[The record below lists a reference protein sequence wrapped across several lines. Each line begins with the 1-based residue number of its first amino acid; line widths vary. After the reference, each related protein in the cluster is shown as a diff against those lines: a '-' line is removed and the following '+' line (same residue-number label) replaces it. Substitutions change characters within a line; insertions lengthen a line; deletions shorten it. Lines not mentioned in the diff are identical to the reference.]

1 MAENNAEVVPD
12 LIQWSIAVS
21 KWCVHKDWDSK
32 LGTPCEVSDYMQRA
46 IDSKGPSDKNIV
58 MPEDFVK
65 HCEEKKIIWSGH
77 KNLAIVDLAYN
88 LHDRAKAG
96 GKTIRKI
103 IQAEDLKFLLA
114 KGDDYVKAYYL
125 HFILDYLDHSTNR
138 QLIQMGDSIARC
150 IDRYKKN
157 KAADVSET
165 SQHLICVMDYLKGH
179 SQEVKEGLNL

>member
-1 MAENNAEVVPD
+1 M
-12 LIQWSIAVS
+12 S